1 MVKTMVKA
9 ENMAHEYFRRN
20 EAGNIEG
27 IVRAL
32 DGVSLNIK
40 KGEFVAV
47 LGANGSGKSTFA
59 RHLNALLMPT
69 EGTLWIDGMDTA
81 GEGNELRVRRKTG
94 MVFQNPDNQI
104 VSNVVEEDVGFGPE
118 NLGVPTEEIWERVES
133 ALKGVG
139 MAEYR
144 NMSPNRLSGG
154 QKQRVAIA
162 GILAMK
168 PECIVLDEAT
178 AMLDPK
184 GREEV
189 LNVVRELNKKEG
201 VTIIH
206 ITHFME
212 EAVLADRVYVMSA
225 GKVVMEGTPDRVF
238 SNEEKLREWKLV
250 LPETLKLISIL
261 RKKGINIPDGIL
273 TKEQLY
279 ELLLSV

>member
-9 ENMAHEYFRRN
+9 ENVAHEYFRRN
-20 EAGNIEG
+20 EEGNIEG

-81 GEGNELRVRRKTG
+81 GEGNELKVRRKTG

-189 LNVVRELNKKEG
+189 LNVVRDLNKKEG

-279 ELLLSV
+279 ELFLSV